1 MASMTK
7 EMKFLILINLTLT
20 KYVWLVLNVVA
31 QIKDHQLTKM
41 SVKLHCY
48 QGKTTQL
55 LGN

>member
-7 EMKFLILINLTLT
+7 EMKFLILINLTLNT
-20 KYVWLVLNVVA
+20 YVWLVPNVVA